1 MHKMDMQ
8 CCECIKEHIFDL
20 EMCPA
25 LHRESIMS
33 YAGKLP
39 CHFLQLALPMCWH
52 LTVTDFLGSSQVQDS
67 ATSFLRTQNVPA
79 AIYCLDVMMLIRTLQ
94 VESLLA
100 MFVRCK
106 DARQDLPVMPK
117 TQRKIVHELA
127 AAYGLTTQSYGQEPT
142 RNLRV
147 FRVSAGS
154 YTLLLWTVMLLF
166 FVMKHCQHYL
176 S

>member
-1 MHKMDMQ
+1 
-8 CCECIKEHIFDL
+8 
-20 EMCPA
+20 
-25 LHRESIMS
+25 
-33 YAGKLP
+33 
-39 CHFLQLALPMCWH
+39 
-52 LTVTDFLGSSQVQDS
+52 
-67 ATSFLRTQNVPA
+67 
-79 AIYCLDVMMLIRTLQ
+79 MMLMWILQ

-127 AAYGLTTQSYGQEPT
+127 AAYGLTTQSYGQEPS

-147 FRVSAGS
+147 FRVSVGS
-154 YTLLLWTVMLLF
+154 YLLPLRAVMLMLLF
-166 FVMKHCQHYL
+166 FVMKHCQHFF